1 MLKDRMIE
9 RKNNFMTKS
18 HAEELEQNNEIVII
32 NKRDNNSVIELILE
46 PNKFNQLSTECRL
59 TVEEFVDAIDEFITN
74 EEDDWSELRM
84 KDIIECSR
92 DMIIKK
98 TVLKFAK
105 EHYKID
111 EKNYDGN
118 SISYTP
124 RFNEENELIG
134 DQIVVSLTKL

>member
-18 HAEELEQNNEIVII
+18 HTEELEQNNKTVII
-32 NKRDNNSVIELILE
+32 NKRDGSSIIDLILE
-46 PNKFNQLSTECRL
+46 PNKFNELSSECRL

-74 EEDDWSELRM
+74 EESDWSEIRM
-84 KDIIECSR
+84 KDMIDCSR

-98 TVLKFAK
+98 TILKFAK
-105 EHYKID
+105 EHYKIN
-111 EKNYDGN
+111 EKEYDGK

-124 RFNEENELIG
+124 RFNEDNELIG
-134 DQIVVSLTKL
+134 DQIVVTLSKL